1 MAGHGSTRAHQPYSL
16 ALEHLG
22 QNPAH
27 HLSALFMGDSR
38 CVSVEEERG
47 GEVLCHLHRE
57 SPVFEYLSESVNYYS
72 PLGFSSHDERVA
84 ERGASLYTNVR
95 SRGMAWRLFSTCTSC
110 QAATRAASRAASA
123 SSRARLRLRIASY
136 IFFTSSGDAI
146 FFLLVKVLLK
156 QVHLGGCAIV
166 SCC

>member
-1 MAGHGSTRAHQPYSL
+1 MSTPALSL
-16 ALEHLG
+16 TLEHLG

-27 HLSALFMGDSR
+27 HLLRCSWVTLAVSR
-38 CVSVEEERG
+38 WWRRG
-47 GEVLCHLHRE
+47 GVKSCATSIGSLP
-57 SPVFEYLSESVNYYS
+57 SSSISANPSTTIPLSAS
-72 PLGFSSHDERVA
+72 PLMMSGLPSEVPRCM
-84 ERGASLYTNVR
+84 GTNVR

-146 FFLLVKVLLK
+146 FF
-156 QVHLGGCAIV
+156 
-166 SCC
+166 SCSAAVGAC